1 MMRAVPRT
9 AVVSARTRR
18 EITRDVDVS
27 RFRRASGSIRAAVS
41 ARATSE
47 TSSTSSPDD
56 EEGAFLTAAAVMGA
70 PTLAT
75 LIYPTFFVREGLGLE
90 CATPLFGETFDSVR
104 SVQHFSSA
112 FGTSA
117 FSLIALTAL
126 YTLSD
131 AAKNERLNS
140 ETYQRLALAMVLF
153 VGSFVVAFGGAAAS
167 AAASGGGGGPNA
179 ATCAGLCLAFG
190 PAFATSV
197 KAIRE
202 HGPGHDETW
211 ARVAK
216 DFKEATNFG
225 DRTEKGGYLEL
236 FYKLSFWTSL
246 VVGGSFAFSPLS
258 PLAIVNEME
267 PSSQLIQRAFGLA
280 TVFLLA
286 PTQYALVDASRRGRL
301 GGGTFKKLNLSIAA
315 SIALIDWMTVYTFQ
329 AATDLSPTADDLA
342 AASGGAYN
350 YVGAL
355 AVSASILAVYLFQGI
370 AAKK

>member
-1 MMRAVPRT
+1 M
-9 AVVSARTRR
+9 
-18 EITRDVDVS
+18 
-27 RFRRASGSIRAAVS
+27 
-41 ARATSE
+41 
-47 TSSTSSPDD
+47 
-56 EEGAFLTAAAVMGA
+56 
-70 PTLAT
+70 
-75 LIYPTFFVREGLGLE
+75 REGLGLE

-104 SVQHFSSA
+104 SVQHFSNA

-153 VGSFVVAFGGAAAS
+153 VGSFVVAFGVAAAS
-167 AAASGGGGGPNA
+167 AASERRRRRPNA

-225 DRTEKGGYLEL
+225 DRTEREA
-236 FYKLSFWTSL
+236 TSNCFTSCRFGRVSWS
-246 VVGGSFAFSPLS
+246 VVRSRSPSL

-329 AATDLSPTADDLA
+329 AATDLSPTADDLRPPA
-342 AASGGAYN
+342 AAATTTPR
-350 YVGAL
+350 A

-370 AAKK
+370 AAKSERAMHPFFQYRSRSR

>member
-27 RFRRASGSIRAAVS
+27 RFRRASGSIRAVVS
-41 ARATSE
+41 ARAMSE

-56 EEGAFLTAAAVMGA
+56 EEGAFLSAAAVMGA

-104 SVQHFSSA
+104 SVQHFSNA

-117 FSLIALTAL
+117 FALIALTAL

-153 VGSFVVAFGGAAAS
+153 VGSFVVAFGVAAAS
-167 AAASGGGGGPNA
+167 AASGGGGGPNA

>member
-18 EITRDVDVS
+18 ETTRDVDVS

-47 TSSTSSPDD
+47 TSSTHPDD

-112 FGTSA
+112 FGASA

-153 VGSFVVAFGGAAAS
+153 VGSFVVALAAGGER
-167 AAASGGGGGPNA
+167 GE
-179 ATCAGLCLAFG
+179 
-190 PAFATSV
+190 
-197 KAIRE
+197 R
-202 HGPGHDETW
+202 
-211 ARVAK
+211 RR
-216 DFKEATNFG
+216 
-225 DRTEKGGYLEL
+225 RTERRDVR
-236 FYKLSFWTSL
+236 WTVSG
-246 VVGGSFAFSPLS
+246 VRSGVRDVGEGDS
-258 PLAIVNEME
+258 
-267 PSSQLIQRAFGLA
+267 
-280 TVFLLA
+280 
-286 PTQYALVDASRRGRL
+286 
-301 GGGTFKKLNLSIAA
+301 
-315 SIALIDWMTVYTFQ
+315 
-329 AATDLSPTADDLA
+329 
-342 AASGGAYN
+342 
-350 YVGAL
+350 
-355 AVSASILAVYLFQGI
+355 
-370 AAKK
+370 

>member
-1 MMRAVPRT
+1 MRAVSRAT
-9 AVVSARTRR
+9 VVARARSDG
-18 EITRDVDVS
+18 TRDIDVA
-27 RFRRASGSIRAAVS
+27 RAR
-41 ARATSE
+41 RATSSTRAAMRVRAKSEQE
-47 TSSTSSPDD
+47 TSSSSSD
-56 EEGAFLTAAAVMGA
+56 EGAFLASAAAMGV

-75 LIYPTFFVREGLGLE
+75 LAYPTFLVRDGLGLE
-90 CATPLFGETFDSVR
+90 CATPLFGETFDSV
-104 SVQHFSSA
+104 SAVQHFSSA
-112 FGTSA
+112 FGTDA

-131 AAKNERLNS
+131 AAKNNRLNS

-153 VGSFVVAFGGAAAS
+153 TGSFVVAFGGAAAS
-167 AAASGGGGGPNA
+167 AAASGAVGPNA
-179 ATCAGLCLAFG
+179 ATCAALGASFA
-190 PAFATSV
+190 PAFVTSF

-202 HGPGHDETW
+202 YGPGHDETW
-211 ARVAK
+211 ARVVKDSQEAK
-216 DFKEATNFG
+216 NFS

-236 FYKLSFWTSL
+236 FYKVSFWTSL

-286 PTQYALVDASRRGRL
+286 PSQYVLVDASRRGRL

-315 SIALIDWMTVYTFQ
+315 SIGLIDWMTIYTFQ
-329 AATDLSPTADDLA
+329 AAADLSPTAA
-342 AASGGAYN
+342 EMATASGGVYN
-350 YVGAL
+350 FVGAL
-355 AVSASILAVYLFQGI
+355 GVSASILLVYLYQGI